1 MSRPNPSAN
10 RRPGNGHEVHLFD
23 EVRPLEEVLVWGEP
37 GCETLLGQLLP
48 ISRSLFHTYYEV
60 PQARQEFS
68 RMQALLRGAGV
79 QVVRVKDVY
88 AELLMERDIPDLP
101 TSLSGLEQQLLAK
114 ADKFYETYYQ
124 EKEADLKADGLSL
137 SPAQLFAQVRTDIHQ
152 VLQEDAAL
160 YGEQGAIRLNHAL
173 SLARE
178 MPISD
183 IFYGR
188 DQSNAIGDRIVLSGM
203 RYDIRK
209 PEVEIYEE
217 ALRYMGYG
225 DFLVKVEHGPIEGGD
240 SIVFGDTCYIGVGA
254 RTSLAAVTELYEKIG
269 PELEANGLRVVAI
282 VNQKH
287 AAETPHADNPAGELM
302 RIMHLDM
309 FWNPL
314 DEKSVIAFG
323 EEIDR
328 RRALEFSL
336 EDGKPVYRDTGS
348 FREYL
353 QARELDI
360 LEIDAAEQSNFAA
373 NIVNLG
379 NHRILVPLSR
389 NHRVLAELERR
400 GFTILQA
407 EISKLV
413 GGYGAVHCLT
423 APIRR
428 S

>member
-1 MSRPNPSAN
+1 MSQKNPAA
-10 RRPGNGHEVHLFD
+10 RGVHLFD
-23 EVRPLEEVLVWGEP
+23 EVRPLKEALVWGEP

-60 PQARQEFS
+60 PQARDEFRHMQE
-68 RMQALLRGAGV
+68 LLRGAGV

-88 AELLMERDIPDLP
+88 AELLMGTDMPDLP
-101 TSLSGLEQQLLAK
+101 STLRELEKQLLAK
-114 ADKFYETYYQ
+114 ADKFYETYFR
-124 EKEADLKADGLSL
+124 EKEADLKTEGLAL
-137 SPAQLFAQVRTDIHQ
+137 SPAQLFAQVRSDIHQ
-152 VLQEDAAL
+152 VLQEDAGL
-160 YGEQGAIRLNHAL
+160 YGEQSAIRLNYAL

-188 DQSNAIGDRIVLSGM
+188 DQSNAIGDRIVLSAM

-209 PEVEIYEE
+209 PEVEIYER
-217 ALRYMGYG
+217 ALRFMGYG
-225 DFLVKVEHGPIEGGD
+225 DVLVRVTHGTIEGGD
-240 SIVFGDTCYIGVGA
+240 SIVFGDTCYVGVGA
-254 RTSLAAVTELYEKIG
+254 RTSLEAVSDLYQKMGAELATQGI
-269 PELEANGLRVVAI
+269 RMVAI

-287 AAETPHADNPAGELM
+287 AAERPLTDNPAGELM

-314 DEKSVIAFG
+314 DEQSVVAFC

-336 EDGKPVYRDTGS
+336 RDGEPVYRDTGT

-353 QARELDI
+353 LARGLEI
-360 LEIDAAEQSNFAA
+360 VEIDAAEQSNFAA

-379 NHRILVPLSR
+379 DHRILVPLSR
-389 NHRVLAELERR
+389 NQRVLAELERR

-428 S
+428 E